1 MTGESMAGSRFPNPL
16 TAKLAGRRIQ
26 KARVGLALVLLFLI
40 PPLHAAGEKAVQ
52 VMTGRVDADAG
63 HLYTLAGLKRGDV
76 LFVRAQGISGNFDP
90 LLFLLRPGVDFETLG
105 QKFLAEA
112 EQARASGRDL
122 LSVTPEML
130 AKISLAW
137 NDDASSGYA
146 AAITFNVPADGDYR
160 LVVRSTLAGP
170 TYGGYRLIVGL
181 NAPEVL
187 GGEAKDAGRRLA
199 VLNRKAS
206 RLGVTVQEVDGTLP
220 AGKPATFYRLNP
232 VSADDT
238 LYVRVE
244 ATSGD
249 LKPGLFLD
257 DYGGKPLLSS
267 NSSGRQSTAV
277 LQYTFRE
284 DAPNFSVRIT
294 GRADDGTATSGDF
307 RLVAGLNSPEVLA
320 GTAAAGGPPLFRQHT
335 VVRIGIQLDQIT
347 SVNQKEQN
355 ISVAATLQ
363 MRWQDRSLAFSP
375 ETCQCRVKKFD
386 ESGFAKY
393 ASQCG
398 TDWPTYSLFNQ
409 QGRRNTQNLQVFVWP
424 GGDVLYAER
433 FSVTLQAPDLDFRR
447 FPFDRQNFAFQV
459 DTLLPREYFV
469 FEDLPGYTQVGP
481 KLGHAEFVASESGTD
496 VRTWTAPLGEV
507 FSRFS
512 FRFVTRRHLNYYL
525 FRIFLPLL
533 LILTVSWVT
542 FFLRDY
548 RKRID
553 VSSGLLFVLVAFN
566 FTISND
572 LPRLGYMTLMDAI
585 LVSAFI
591 VTILIVIVNVY
602 LRRLEAAAKEERA
615 KRIDSFFLWLF
626 PVGYVLAI
634 GLSVL
639 LFD

>member
-1 MTGESMAGSRFPNPL
+1 MAGSRFPDFL
-16 TAKLAGRRIQ
+16 IAKLAGRRVQ
-26 KARVGLALVLLFLI
+26 KTRVGLALVLIFLI
-40 PPLHAAGEKAVQ
+40 PPLPAAGEKAVQ
-52 VMTGRVDADAG
+52 VMTGRVDADTG
-63 HLYTLAGLKRGDV
+63 HHYILAGLKRGDA
-76 LFVRAQGISGNFDP
+76 LFVRAQGMSGNFDP

-105 QKFLAEA
+105 QKFLAEVD
-112 EQARASGRDL
+112 QARASGRDL
-122 LSVTPEML
+122 LSVAPEML
-130 AKISLAW
+130 AEISLAW

-146 AAITFNVPADGDYR
+146 AAITFNVPTDGDYR
-160 LVVRSTLAGP
+160 LVVRSTLANP
-170 TYGGYRLIVGL
+170 TFGSYSLTVGL

-187 GGEAKDAGRRLA
+187 SGQAKDTGRRLA
-199 VLNRKAS
+199 FLDRKAS
-206 RLGVTVQEVDGTLP
+206 RLDVTVQEVNGTLP

-232 VSADDT
+232 VSVNDT

-257 DYGGKPLLSS
+257 DYGDKPLLSS
-267 NSSGRQSTAV
+267 NSSGRQSQAV
-277 LQYTFRE
+277 LKYTFRE
-284 DAPNFSVRIT
+284 EAPNFRLRVT
-294 GRADDGTATSGDF
+294 GRADDGKTTSGEF
-307 RLVAGLNSPEVLA
+307 RLLAGLNSPEVLS
-320 GTAAAGGPPLFRQHT
+320 GTAATGGPPLLRQPT
-335 VVRIGIQLDQIT
+335 AVKIGIQLDQIT
-347 SVNQKEQN
+347 GVNQKEQN
-355 ISVAATLQ
+355 IGVAATLQ
-363 MRWQDRSLAFSP
+363 MRWQDRALAFSP
-375 ETCQCRVKKFD
+375 EMCQCRFKRFD

-393 ASQCG
+393 ASQSG
-398 TDWPTYSLFNQ
+398 TDWPVYSLLNQ

-424 GGDVLYAER
+424 GGDVIYAER

-447 FPFDRQNFAFQV
+447 FPFDRQSFAFQV
-459 DTLLPREYFV
+459 DTLLPREYFM
-469 FEDLPGYTQVGP
+469 FEDLPGYTQVGT
-481 KLGHAEFVASESGTD
+481 KLGHAEFVVSESGTD
-496 VRTWTAPLGEV
+496 ITTWLGALGEE

-512 FRFVTRRHLNYYL
+512 FRFVTRRHLNYYF

-566 FTISND
+566 FTISSD

-585 LVSAFI
+585 LISAFI

-615 KRIDSFFLWLF
+615 KHIDKYILWLF

-639 LFD
+639 LFG